1 MTTKK
6 KDIIKKVDWRVLCIG
21 LLCLTAIEL
30 YALSKGIN
38 GTLMTFVIAMIGLA
52 IGVALPNPMQRNA
65 K

>member
-21 LLCLTAIEL
+21 LLCLTTIEL